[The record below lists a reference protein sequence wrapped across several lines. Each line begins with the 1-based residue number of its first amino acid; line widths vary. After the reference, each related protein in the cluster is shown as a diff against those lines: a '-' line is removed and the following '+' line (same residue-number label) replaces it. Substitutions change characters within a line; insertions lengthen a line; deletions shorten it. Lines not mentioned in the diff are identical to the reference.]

1 MKKSIDIKLNG
12 KFIDVKFN
20 KELKNHFIYLR
31 FEIINTNEL
40 EISSTDIRNINI
52 HTLIKR
58 SLKSINSYREIDV
71 NEFNKNTKNLYK
83 TLLNQ
88 KNYIKEI
95 RTRKIKDRNKFL
107 AIYSYLYQ
115 KESRN
120 YGDNVSKKLAKNLNY
135 TENYIKNLT
144 KEAFNKNYL
153 INNTKGI
160 SGGNLSAKT
169 VKILNSL

>member
-1 MKKSIDIKLNG
+1 MSCISFK
-12 KFIDVKFN
+12 
-20 KELKNHFIYLR
+20 
-31 FEIINTNEL
+31 IINTNEL